1 MSDFRKLLGV
11 RFLFQFAVNTQAVI
25 LGWLMYTLTHEPLN
39 LGMIGLAEAVP
50 ALGLA
55 IFAGYLVDRS
65 RPQVVYRNVLL
76 GSLVSAGIVWLSQSP
91 WLALS
96 TSNQV
101 LALYASS
108 FTSGV
113 ARGFAQPA
121 MYAVVPRLMPRDD
134 LGRASAW
141 LGLAMQIASVLG
153 PAVGG
158 LVFGWFDAFTAA
170 ALPCL
175 FLIPATV
182 LWTLISVRIPAPA
195 QSVKKPIGQELMS
208 GAAFVFRHPILL
220 PALSLDMLS
229 VLFGGVEALL
239 PIFASDILGVGARGL
254 GVLRAAPALGAAV
267 TGLILT
273 RLDFRAR
280 AGSYLFTAVF
290 GFGICILV
298 FGLSRN
304 YWLSLVALGLSGAFD
319 GVSAIIR
326 STAVQLVSPDH
337 MRGRISAI
345 NSIFI
350 GSSNELGEFESGV
363 AAHFFGTVPAVIF
376 GGIACLMTVT
386 VVAFRSKALRGLHLG
401 ELESGTKAPG

>member
-39 LGMIGLAEAVP
+39 LGMIGLAETVP

-101 LALYASS
+101 LALYASA

-195 QSVKKPIGQELMS
+195 QSVKKPIGQELLS

-401 ELESGTKAPG
+401 ELESGD